1 GGVSADCPRH
11 RLDRGPSRTPDRHRC
26 RLRLPPRA
34 RQPHP
39 RIHVSTRSGR
49 RHGQPADEQSRFA
62 LGRCA
67 DDRAQRTE
75 ALSEADSLR
84 EAVRVLRSELRIVN
98 DRVAM
103 AAGLKPRDLDI
114 LDVID
119 RDGPCTPSHLSERT
133 GYHRATLTGILSRL
147 VKDGWL
153 VRDSNPEDGRSARL
167 TPSDR
172 FAELREFYAP
182 VDEASSELA

>member
-1 GGVSADCPRH
+1 MSD
-11 RLDRGPSRTPDRHRC
+11 
-26 RLRLPPRA
+26 
-34 RQPHP
+34 
-39 RIHVSTRSGR
+39 
-49 RHGQPADEQSRFA
+49 
-62 LGRCA
+62 
-67 DDRAQRTE
+67 
-75 ALSEADSLR
+75 ADSLR
-84 EAVRVLRSELRIVN
+84 DAVRVLRIELRIVN

-103 AAGLKPRDLDI
+103 AAGLNPRDLDI

-153 VRDSNPEDGRSARL
+153 IRDSNPEDGRSARL
-167 TPSDR
+167 TPSNR

-182 VDEASSELA
+182 VDEASSELATSLSSHDRERLAEVLHEVAATARRTSSSIKPPERR

>member
-1 GGVSADCPRH
+1 M
-11 RLDRGPSRTPDRHRC
+11 
-26 RLRLPPRA
+26 
-34 RQPHP
+34 
-39 RIHVSTRSGR
+39 
-49 RHGQPADEQSRFA
+49 
-62 LGRCA
+62 
-67 DDRAQRTE
+67 
-75 ALSEADSLR
+75 SEADSLR
-84 EAVRVLRSELRIVN
+84 EAVRVLRIELRIVN

-103 AAGLKPRDLDI
+103 AAGLNPRDLDI

-153 VRDSNPEDGRSARL
+153 VRDSNPEDGRSTRL

-182 VDEASSELA
+182 VDEASSELATSLSSHDRERLAEVLHEVAAIARRASSDIMPPEWH

>member
-1 GGVSADCPRH
+1 MSD
-11 RLDRGPSRTPDRHRC
+11 
-26 RLRLPPRA
+26 
-34 RQPHP
+34 
-39 RIHVSTRSGR
+39 
-49 RHGQPADEQSRFA
+49 
-62 LGRCA
+62 
-67 DDRAQRTE
+67 
-75 ALSEADSLR
+75 ADSLR
-84 EAVRVLRSELRIVN
+84 EAVRVLRIELRIVN

-103 AAGLKPRDLDI
+103 AAGLNPRDLDI

-182 VDEASSELA
+182 VDEASSELATSLSSHDRERLAEVLHEVAAIARRASSSIKPPERR

>member
-1 GGVSADCPRH
+1 MSD
-11 RLDRGPSRTPDRHRC
+11 
-26 RLRLPPRA
+26 
-34 RQPHP
+34 
-39 RIHVSTRSGR
+39 
-49 RHGQPADEQSRFA
+49 
-62 LGRCA
+62 
-67 DDRAQRTE
+67 
-75 ALSEADSLR
+75 ADSLR
-84 EAVRVLRSELRIVN
+84 DAVRVLRIELRIVN

-103 AAGLKPRDLDI
+103 AAGLNPRDLDI

-167 TPSDR
+167 TPSNR

-182 VDEASSELA
+182 VDEASSELATSLSSHDRERLAEVLHEVAATARRTSSSIKPPERR